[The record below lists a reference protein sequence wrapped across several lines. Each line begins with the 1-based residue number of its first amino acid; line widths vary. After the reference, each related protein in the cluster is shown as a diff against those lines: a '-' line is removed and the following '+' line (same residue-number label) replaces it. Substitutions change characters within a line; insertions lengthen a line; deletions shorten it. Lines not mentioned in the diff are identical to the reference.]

1 MGCQTNVYTYN
12 VNDHFYLLRLSTR
25 GGWVVKKVQN
35 SVHVVI
41 ECPLTSISYFLFS
54 DEEEDQKN
62 IVCMFKLA
70 STALKSRDADLNE
83 AIEHLEQGRH

>member
-1 MGCQTNVYTYN
+1 MYN
-12 VNDHFYLLRLSTR
+12 RNHRV
-25 GGWVVKKVQN
+25 
-35 SVHVVI
+35 
-41 ECPLTSISYFLFS
+41 LTTISIFFS

-83 AIEHLEQGRH
+83 AIEHLEQGKN